1 MRPEEQGNQSIHD
14 QADPE
19 IDKQTEIRPESKA
32 AVPRGRR
39 QMWHKQKVDG
49 VTQHHCRERDR
60 KVSRETHSPHLDTR
74 TTRAGFQ
81 TIGDR
86 DENQVFTEC
95 ARRSWS
101 NRWPVVHFH
110 GIIFLHKLSDRI
122 SLVLYRC
129 VRLEL
134 MIRSLTFVRHTSPE
148 KFEQLSALLRSLGF
162 EDGLGWSD
170 EHSKGAPFLA
180 PVGSLE
186 LVNGRTPSEP
196 DVLIEVRDLDTAH
209 QLARKQF
216 HDDVG
221 EIEDT
226 AWKSRIFSLRLD
238 ANSRIDFW
246 AFNDPEKSA
255 PKAVEGALNASGMR
269 FGIVVSRWN
278 SFITER
284 LLQGAVD
291 CLRRSGA
298 KSSDIQIVRVPGSF
312 EIPSAA
318 RLLAESGTVD
328 AIITLGCLIRGET
341 THYEH
346 IATEVTRGIGQSA
359 QETGIPHSYGVLTCE
374 NLEQAIDRAGL
385 KSGNKGWEAA
395 ITAVEM
401 VSLKG
406 KLKRGASDGC

>member
-1 MRPEEQGNQSIHD
+1 
-14 QADPE
+14 
-19 IDKQTEIRPESKA
+19 
-32 AVPRGRR
+32 
-39 QMWHKQKVDG
+39 
-49 VTQHHCRERDR
+49 
-60 KVSRETHSPHLDTR
+60 
-74 TTRAGFQ
+74 
-81 TIGDR
+81 
-86 DENQVFTEC
+86 
-95 ARRSWS
+95 
-101 NRWPVVHFH
+101 
-110 GIIFLHKLSDRI
+110 
-122 SLVLYRC
+122 
-129 VRLEL
+129 
-134 MIRSLTFVRHTSPE
+134 MIRSLTFVRHASPE
-148 KFEQLSALLRSLGF
+148 KFEQLSTLLRSLGF
-162 EDGLGWSD
+162 EDGTGWSG

-180 PVGSLE
+180 PLGTLE
-186 LVNGRTPSEP
+186 LVNGRKPPVPE
-196 DVLIEVRDLDTAH
+196 VLIEVRDLDTAH

-226 AWKSRIFSLRLD
+226 AWKSRIFSLQLD
-238 ANSRIDFW
+238 GTSRIGFW

-255 PKAVEGALNASGMR
+255 PKAMQGALNASNMR

-284 LLQGAVD
+284 LLEGALD

-318 RLLAESGTVD
+318 RLLADSGTVD
-328 AIITLGCLIRGET
+328 GIITLGCLIRGET

-374 NLEQAIDRAGL
+374 NLEQAINRAGL

-406 KLKRGASDGC
+406 KLKRGVSDGR